1 MSKPPFTAALVGDDD
16 YMFLMLKLA
25 LFVYYAI
32 AAPVLLY
39 LA

>member
-1 MSKPPFTAALVGDDD
+1 MSKPPFAPALVGDEDC
-16 YMFLMLKLA
+16 MFLMLKLA